1 MCFALY
7 SAARAAQQAYRP
19 LLDDLGLT
27 YPQYLV
33 LLVLW
38 EQDGQTVSALGDRLH
53 LDSGTLSP
61 LLRRLDEHGFI
72 TRERQSTDA
81 RRVAVHLPGVGVP
94 GDQRRLVA
102 REGRHRA
109 APVLL
114 AQRRDGRVGVEPV
127 AAQAEPGRGNV
138 TDAHDHQ
145 PGPPTPRLST
155 TRDVT
160 VP

>member
-1 MCFALY
+1 MNVALPESVGRLEDQVCFALY

-38 EQDGQTVSALGDRLH
+38 EQDGQSVSELGERLH

-61 LLRRLDEHGFI
+61 LLGRLDEHGFI

-81 RRVAVHLPGVGVP
+81 RRVAAHLTAEGLALRSRSAEIQHCLRDAVALSPE
-94 GDQRRLVA
+94 DLTTLRDLSRRFA
-102 REGRHRA
+102 SS
-109 APVLL
+109 
-114 AQRRDGRVGVEPV
+114 
-127 AAQAEPGRGNV
+127 
-138 TDAHDHQ
+138 DA
-145 PGPPTPRLST
+145 
-155 TRDVT
+155 
-160 VP
+160 

>member
-1 MCFALY
+1 MSFAPSKSAGRLEDQVCFALY

-72 TRERQSTDA
+72 TRERRSTDA
-81 RRVAVHLPGVGVP
+81 RRVTVHLTAAGEALRSRASEV
-94 GDQRRLVA
+94 QRC
-102 REGRHRA
+102 
-109 APVLL
+109 LL
-114 AQRRDGRVGVEPV
+114 DAVSLPPEDLMSLRDLSRRFAGSD
-127 AAQAEPGRGNV
+127 
-138 TDAHDHQ
+138 
-145 PGPPTPRLST
+145 L
-155 TRDVT
+155 
-160 VP
+160 